1 MDRSREAWS
10 EWLATVD
17 PASPSLIYDAKETPR
32 ITELSALRRAYLKMK
47 STHAASQAQNTMA
60 NRTAAKNAM
69 RDLYVAYKESP
80 PTGDATKSD
89 FLSIT
94 EWNKLHTS
102 GLDPLDKQDTNVINL
117 WLNSA
122 EFSSSDAGLPFF
134 WVSDQNTIMLAA
146 FKLITDPQKQ
156 NEISPE
162 TVTNAI
168 IALFEIW

>member
-1 MDRSREAWS
+1 
-10 EWLATVD
+10 
-17 PASPSLIYDAKETPR
+17 
-32 ITELSALRRAYLKMK
+32 
-47 STHAASQAQNTMA
+47 
-60 NRTAAKNAM
+60 M